1 MTKHPL
7 GNRDLIRAI
16 NRSAVLNNIK
26 NHGPIS
32 RTETARLTGLSAATI
47 SGITAELMEQGLIFE
62 KEEGNSRGG
71 RRPILLAIN
80 PRGGFVVGLKL
91 AENQIVGVL
100 TDLEVSIIAKH
111 VQQLDGRDLN
121 TTVTA
126 LSQVVGI
133 LLRKGDIEP
142 EHLLGVGVGLAG
154 IIDAQKGILRYSPIF
169 GWRDVPIGD
178 LLRNQVQAPVTV
190 GNDVNTLTLTE
201 KWFGK
206 GQGFD
211 NLLTVTIG
219 RGVGLGIIVNG
230 QLYRGYQGGAGE
242 FGHTVIDPDGPECAC
257 GNRGCLETFVSDP
270 SLLGFALEAVTR
282 GDLPDSVKT
291 LDDLLRCAQDGNPV
305 ARAIYSRAGEVLGRG
320 IANLIN
326 IFSPQQIIISGEGVG
341 VGDLIFDSM
350 YASIASHVMPG
361 LIEDTHIEVDVWND
375 DAWARG
381 AAGLVLQELFESP
394 VNRDEVKTAT
404 P

>member
-1 MTKHPL
+1 MSKYPL

-16 NRSAVLNNIK
+16 NRSAVLNTIK

-32 RTETARLTGLSAATI
+32 RTETARLTRLSAATI
-47 SGITAELMEQGLIFE
+47 SGITAELMDEGLIFE
-62 KEEGNSRGG
+62 KEAGDSRGG

-100 TDLEVSIIAKH
+100 TDLEVSVIAKH
-111 VQQLDGRDLN
+111 VQQLNGRSLD
-121 TTVTA
+121 TTIIA
-126 LSQVVGI
+126 LSQVVDA
-133 LLRKGDIEP
+133 LLRRSDIEP

-154 IIDAQKGILRYSPIF
+154 ILDAKQGILRYSPIF

-178 LLRNQVQAPVTV
+178 LLRKHVHAHVYV
-190 GNDVNTLTLTE
+190 DNDVNTLTLTE

-211 NLLTVTIG
+211 NLLTITIG

-230 QLYRGYQGGAGE
+230 QLYRGFRGGAGE
-242 FGHTVIDPDGPECAC
+242 FGHTVIDPEGPVCAC
-257 GNRGCLETFVSDP
+257 GKRGCLETFVSDP
-270 SLLGFALEAVTR
+270 ALLRMATEAVAR

-291 LDDLLRCAQDGNPV
+291 LDDLLQCAENGNP
-305 ARAIYSRAGEVLGRG
+305 AASAIYTSAGEVLGRG

-326 IFSPQQIIISGEGVG
+326 VFSPQQIIISGEGVRAR
-341 VGDLIFDSM
+341 DLIFGSM
-350 YASIASHVMPG
+350 HTSIASHVMPG
-361 LIEDTHIEVDVWND
+361 LIEDTEIEVDVWND

-404 P
+404 